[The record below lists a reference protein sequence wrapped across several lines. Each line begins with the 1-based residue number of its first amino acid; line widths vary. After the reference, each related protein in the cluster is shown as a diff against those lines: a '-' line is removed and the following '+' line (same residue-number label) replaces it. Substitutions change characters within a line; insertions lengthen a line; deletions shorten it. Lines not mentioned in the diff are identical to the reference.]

1 MLVVIDESGDVGFKI
16 VKGSSS
22 HFVLAMVIFHKF
34 EDAERTSETIARA
47 RDRLRIKGEFKFSKS
62 STAVRDGFFETVADC
77 QFSVRALVVDKSVIY
92 SDHLRDRTDQ
102 FYNYFV
108 QQLLRNDGGTLVN
121 AKVKIDGCGNKVFKR
136 ELSAYL
142 RREVSRDKVSKVSLH
157 DARDDN
163 LLQLADMCSGAILK
177 AYRSA
182 PSNDHKWLLM
192 LRRKGRIDDIWPF
205 R

>member
-1 MLVVIDESGDVGFKI
+1 MS
-16 VKGSSS
+16 
-22 HFVLAMVIFHKF
+22 
-34 EDAERTSETIARA
+34 
-47 RDRLRIKGEFKFSKS
+47 KFSKS

-157 DARDDN
+157 DSRDDN